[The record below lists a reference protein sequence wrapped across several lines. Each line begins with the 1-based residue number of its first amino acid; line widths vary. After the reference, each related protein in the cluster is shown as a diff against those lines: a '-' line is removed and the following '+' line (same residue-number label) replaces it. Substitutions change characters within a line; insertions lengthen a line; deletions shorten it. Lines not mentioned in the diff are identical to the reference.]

1 MDRENPFSPQSD
13 PPLPRSGD
21 DPLEVALIRGG
32 GVESRHR
39 VHVLALRDDGEE
51 EFRWGRSEFSFF
63 PRSTLKM
70 IQAIPWLLLPESR
83 TLLEGNK
90 EIAIAC
96 GSHHGEKF
104 HVELVDSWLQRLG
117 VTAKSL
123 ECGIHD
129 PANKQAFIELIRRG
143 EQACE
148 IHNNCS
154 GKHCGFLTWA
164 KVKGWAFEGYS
175 NYNHPL
181 QKELREFC
189 SSFLETNLG
198 DKPWGIDGCG
208 IPTYWIQLKE
218 LAKGMLK
225 LAKVDRGDHGEEI
238 LTVQMAIEEYPMY
251 LGGTLDFSSRVVAE
265 TKGSVFAKV
274 GAEGV
279 YGLWIPSQKLGMA
292 LKCED
297 GNPRACE
304 AVIVRLLSE
313 LGYSLHF
320 HSTLSRRWSGEVV
333 GQFIVG

>member
-1 MDRENPFSPQSD
+1 MERENPFSPQSD
-13 PPLPRSGD
+13 PPLPACGD
-21 DPLEVALIRGG
+21 DPLEVVLIRGG

-51 EFRWGRSEFSFF
+51 EFRWGRPDFSFF

-70 IQAIPWLLLPESR
+70 IQAIPWLALPEAR
-83 TLLEGNK
+83 KLLKGKE

-96 GSHHGEKF
+96 GSHHGKKF
-104 HVELVDSWLQRLG
+104 HVDLVSSWLERLG
-117 VTAKSL
+117 VTAKAL

-129 PANKQAFIELIRRG
+129 PANKQAFIEMIRRG

-164 KVKGWAFEGYS
+164 KVQGWELEGYS
-175 NYNHPL
+175 NYGHPL

-189 SSFLETNLG
+189 SNFLETNLEERA
-198 DKPWGIDGCG
+198 WGIDGCG
-208 IPTYWIQLKE
+208 IPTYWLQLKE
-218 LAKGMLK
+218 LALGMVK
-225 LAKVDRGDHGEEI
+225 LARAEPPEFGEDI
-238 LTVQMAIEEYPMY
+238 LRIQSAISEYPY
-251 LGGTLDFSSRVVAE
+251 HLGGTLDFSSRVVAE

-279 YGLWIPSQKLGMA
+279 YGLWIPGQKFGMA

-304 AVIVRLLSE
+304 AAIVRLLGE
-313 LGYSLHF
+313 LGLSIHF
-320 HSTLSRRWSGEVV
+320 HSTLAHRWSGEVV